1 MPGKKRVLVACE
13 YSGRVR
19 DAFLS
24 KGVDAVSCDILP
36 SDRPGPHIQKDILG
50 VLGQE
55 QWAMVIAFP
64 PCTHLAVSEAR
75 WFKEKREDGRQADAL
90 RFVQAIWEVECE
102 KVCIENPVGILNSYQ
117 RWPELSHISLEL
129 PVPQYVQPYW
139 FGHQTQKKTGLWLRG
154 LPPLRA
160 TSMQHGREQEVWLM
174 GPSPER
180 SKMRSLTPTG
190 LAAAMAQ
197 QWSKNAR

>member
-64 PCTHLAVSEAR
+64 PCTHLAVSGQ
-75 WFKEKREDGRQADAL
+75 DGSRRRGRMGDRQMH
-90 RFVQAIWEVECE
+90 CE
-102 KVCIENPVGILNSYQ
+102 SSKPSG
-117 RWPELSHISLEL
+117 RLS
-129 PVPQYVQPYW
+129 VRKYV
-139 FGHQTQKKTGLWLRG
+139 
-154 LPPLRA
+154 
-160 TSMQHGREQEVWLM
+160 
-174 GPSPER
+174 
-180 SKMRSLTPTG
+180 
-190 LAAAMAQ
+190 
-197 QWSKNAR
+197 